1 MRQCALC
8 SRLEPD
14 VKSAAKTNWIVWGG
28 LLLTGAILL
37 VAYTLLRLGVSRGQ
51 PLPVYGQVADFTLT
65 NQNGRVVSLDDLR
78 GRVWVADIIFTRCA
92 GPCLKMSRQM
102 RDLQNALPPASNAKL
117 ISLTTD
123 PDYDTPTVL
132 KKYAKRFDANP
143 ERWWFLTS
151 TKTQIA
157 KLATDSLKLTA
168 IEKKPEQRE
177 TPVDLFIHSTI
188 MVLVDQQA
196 RLRGIYETTGE
207 GVDPE
212 TIRRQLLAAIH
223 NLERE

>member
-1 MRQCALC
+1 MIDR
-8 SRLEPD
+8 P
-14 VKSAAKTNWIVWGG
+14 AKLNWITWGG
-28 LLLTGAILL
+28 PVLIGAILL
-37 VAYTLLRLGVSRGQ
+37 LAYALLRLSAPTAP
-51 PLPVYGQVADFTLT
+51 PLPILSQVADFTLT
-65 NQNGRVVSLDDLR
+65 NQNGRAVSLDDVR
-78 GRVWVADIIFTRCA
+78 GHVWVADIIFTRCA

-102 RDLQNALPPASNAKL
+102 RDLQHALPPGSGARL

-123 PDYDTPTVL
+123 PDFDTPPVL
-132 KKYAKRFDANP
+132 KTYGERFDANP
-143 ERWWFLTS
+143 DRWWFLTG
-151 TKTQIA
+151 TKDQIA

-188 MVLVDQQA
+188 MVLVDKQA

-212 TIRRQLLAAIH
+212 AVRRQMLAALK
-223 NLERE
+223 NLERER